1 MDGPALAEE
10 FVALSVN
17 SSGSMPEMGLSS
29 GFDAGSGLKI
39 PGWISRSGLNQWYCS
54 LWLWLVGGWLF
65 RGS

>member
-29 GFDAGSGLKI
+29 EFDVSSGLKI
-39 PGWISRSGLNQWYCS
+39 PGWISRNGLSQLYH
-54 LWLWLVGGWLF
+54 GW
-65 RGS
+65 

>member
-1 MDGPALAEE
+1 MDGSALAEE

-39 PGWISRSGLNQWYCS
+39 PGWISRGGSVFDNPSGWMYPS
-54 LWLWLVGGWLF
+54 
-65 RGS
+65 

>member
-1 MDGPALAEE
+1 MDGSALAEE

-39 PGWISRSGLNQWYCS
+39 PGWISRSGLNQWYC
-54 LWLWLVGGWLF
+54 GW
-65 RGS
+65 